1 VPLLKIALV
10 TLAGFTLTKVGLFPL
25 AASRGFSQNLALPAL
40 VWASILP
47 SFNSDNVSS
56 IGPLLLTA
64 FFYEV
69 LGLFLAFLIREFFF
83 VPREFQWGILIMV
96 TLSNWGNLPTAIV
109 QSVAAAAPF
118 DPATD
123 PALGT
128 GYVAVFILAYN
139 LTFFTGLYRVCG
151 WDFLDES
158 EEGPPETLRAKWS
171 RRRRWI
177 NEKMG
182 RKNPLGASDGGREL
196 EEASTESEEAGPVEP
211 IELQPMHKSR
221 RASSGQQ
228 QLAAMDRLT
237 RTASAATVDSV
248 LERTSSYLP
257 PSNGS
262 TVTRRVLQ
270 SFRNHPHSHSHKE
283 RLPPP
288 PPSANP
294 SRAAS
299 PHGSNPDEEEDLDL
313 PTEPQSLGITILHA
327 LKAILLSLCT
337 PITGTLVLAII
348 FSLVSPL
355 KALFVPDVPGWSG
368 TRIRLAPDGRPP
380 LAFIQ
385 DTATFVGDM
394 CVPGSTILLGA
405 SFARIEIPKPFS
417 KLPIGAIIAMTV
429 VKMVILPVVGVLF
442 VTGLSTS
449 FYPPES
455 KILNFVA
462 MLLSGTPA
470 AINQL
475 VVTQLVAPGGR
486 CDVVAAF
493 VSIPSPRRALADSSL
508 SPLSLFFRP
517 DTHRFLLL
525 QYIFMIISTTGK
537 YILSMSPLKN
547 PPWQTLTF
555 SPLPLFFVLLSALT
569 AIALSIVE

>member
-1 VPLLKIALV
+1 
-10 TLAGFTLTKVGLFPL
+10 
-25 AASRGFSQNLALPAL
+25 
-40 VWASILP
+40 
-47 SFNSDNVSS
+47 
-56 IGPLLLTA
+56 
-64 FFYEV
+64 
-69 LGLFLAFLIREFFF
+69 
-83 VPREFQWGILIMV
+83 
-96 TLSNWGNLPTAIV
+96 
-109 QSVAAAAPF
+109 
-118 DPATD
+118 
-123 PALGT
+123 
-128 GYVAVFILAYN
+128 
-139 LTFFTGLYRVCG
+139 
-151 WDFLDES
+151 
-158 EEGPPETLRAKWS
+158 
-171 RRRRWI
+171 
-177 NEKMG
+177 MG

-196 EEASTESEEAGPVEP
+196 EEASTVVESPVEGPKGVIVEGEVSKSSDAARSEESEEAGPVEP

-394 CVPGSTILLGA
+394 CVPGCAFWLSICGSFPRAGGSVVEGRLELTCSFLNAFPFLLPSATILLGA

-417 KLPIGAIIAMTV
+417 KLPIGAIIV
-429 VKMVILPVVGVLF
+429 RQNVD
-442 VTGLSTS
+442 S
-449 FYPPES
+449 FS
-455 KILNFVA
+455 
-462 MLLSGTPA
+462 SCR
-470 AINQL
+470 
-475 VVTQLVAPGGR
+475 PG
-486 CDVVAAF
+486 
-493 VSIPSPRRALADSSL
+493 PSL
-508 SPLSLFFRP
+508 
-517 DTHRFLLL
+517 TRFLSCSCLVP
-525 QYIFMIISTTGK
+525 FRR
-537 YILSMSPLKN
+537 
-547 PPWQTLTF
+547 
-555 SPLPLFFVLLSALT
+555 
-569 AIALSIVE
+569 